1 MKKLSMLAIAATAC
15 GALTFTALETSA
27 LAGARVAAPN
37 KAAKQ
42 QAREAKRGAIGKAG
56 TKVIRFGE
64 RLRIKR
70 NPKNNSKRVI
80 AHAPRALAAT
90 VWNPVV
96 TWPVKAAGHGLRGAD
111 FVVRHVARLFRAST
125 PTKAL
130 RKSLAIGIPASTLV
144 AVAVIEPSLL
154 PNLLEPLSNLASAAR
169 DVATEGVQWVGRNP
183 EVIPVAIAAGT
194 AGKAVT
200 FKDEEVLDGQQGVND

>member
-27 LAGARVAAPN
+27 LAARAANPA
-37 KAAKQ
+37 KVAKQ
-42 QAREAKRGAIGKAG
+42 QAREAKRGKIGRAG
-56 TKVIRFGE
+56 TKVIKFAN

-80 AHAPRALAAT
+80 AQVPRAAAAT

-96 TWPVKAAGHGLRGAD
+96 TWPVKAAGYGLRGAD
-111 FVVRHVARLFRAST
+111 VVVRGVARLFRAKS
-125 PTKAL
+125 PTGAL

-154 PNLLEPLSNLASAAR
+154 PNLIEPLSNLANAAK

-183 EVIPVAIAAGT
+183 EVVPVALAAGT
-194 AGKAVT
+194 AAKAFT
-200 FKDEEVLDGQQGVND
+200 YRDEEVSDQAQGE

>member
-27 LAGARVAAPN
+27 LAAGAANPAKV
-37 KAAKQ
+37 AKQ
-42 QAREAKRGAIGKAG
+42 QAREAKRGKIGRAG
-56 TKVIRFGE
+56 TKVIKFANK
-64 RLRIKR
+64 LRIKR

-80 AHAPRALAAT
+80 AQVPRAAAAT

-96 TWPVKAAGHGLRGAD
+96 TWPIKAAGYGLRGAD
-111 FVVRHVARLFRAST
+111 FVVRNVARLFRAKS
-125 PTKAL
+125 PTGAL

-144 AVAVIEPSLL
+144 AIAVIEPSLL
-154 PNLLEPLSNLASAAR
+154 PNLVEPLSQLANAAK
-169 DVATEGVQWVGRNP
+169 DVAGEGVKWVAQNP

-194 AGKAVT
+194 AGKAAT
-200 FKDEEVLDGQQGVND
+200 FKDEEALDQAQGN

>member
-27 LAGARVAAPN
+27 FATRGAVSPA

-42 QAREAKRGAIGKAG
+42 QAAEAKRGKIGRAG
-56 TKVIRFGE
+56 TKVINFANK
-64 RLRIKR
+64 LRIKR
-70 NPKNNSKRVI
+70 NPKNNSKKVI
-80 AHAPRALAAT
+80 AHVPRAAAAT

-96 TWPVKAAGHGLRGAD
+96 TWPIKAAGYGLRGAD
-111 FVVRHVARLFRAST
+111 VVVRNVAKLFRAKS
-125 PTKAL
+125 PTGAL

-154 PNLLEPLSNLASAAR
+154 PNIVEPLSQLANAAK
-169 DVATEGVQWVGRNP
+169 DVASEGVKWVAQNP
-183 EVIPVAIAAGT
+183 EVVPVAVAAGT
-194 AGKAVT
+194 AARAYT
-200 FKDEEVLDGQQGVND
+200 YRDEEALDQTQGD

>member
-27 LAGARVAAPN
+27 LAGARAVSPA
-37 KAAKQ
+37 KLAKQ
-42 QAREAKRGAIGKAG
+42 QAAEAKRGKIGRAG

-80 AHAPRALAAT
+80 AHVPRAAAAV

-96 TWPVKAAGHGLRGAD
+96 TWPIKAAGYGLRGAD
-111 FVVRHVARLFRAST
+111 FVVRNVARLFRAKT
-125 PTKAL
+125 PTSAL
-130 RKSLAIGIPASTLV
+130 RKSLAIGIPASTL
-144 AVAVIEPSLL
+144 AAIAVIEPSLL
-154 PNLLEPLSNLASAAR
+154 PNLVEPLSQLANAAK
-169 DVATEGVQWVGRNP
+169 DVAADGVQWVANNP
-183 EVIPVAIAAGT
+183 EVVPVAFAAGT
-194 AGKAVT
+194 AARAVT
-200 FKDEEVLDGQQGVND
+200 FKDEEALDQAQGE